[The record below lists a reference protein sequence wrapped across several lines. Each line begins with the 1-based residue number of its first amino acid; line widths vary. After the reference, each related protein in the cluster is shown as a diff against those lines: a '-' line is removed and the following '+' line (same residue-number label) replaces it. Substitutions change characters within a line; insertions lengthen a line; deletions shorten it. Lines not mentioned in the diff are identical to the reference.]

1 MLELGMTFSMEQF
14 VIDNDIIGMIKKSME
29 GIPVSGETLA
39 VEAIK
44 KVGAG
49 NNFLGHKT
57 SRQNIDL
64 PSNPRLFDRRMYGDW
79 ESAGSKDTMAA
90 AHEKVVDVMK
100 NHVVKPIDSDILK
113 DMWAIVK
120 KADKEHGRQL

>member
-1 MLELGMTFSMEQF
+1 MLELGMTFSLEQF
-14 VIDNDIIGMIKKSME
+14 VIDNDIIGMVKKSME
-29 GIPVSGETLA
+29 GIPVSGESLA

-64 PSNPRLFDRRMYGDW
+64 PSDPKLFDRRMYGDW
-79 ESAGSKDTMAA
+79 VSAGSKDTVAA
-90 AHEKVVDVMK
+90 AHDKVVDVMK

-113 DMWAIVK
+113 DMWAVVE
-120 KADKEHGRQL
+120 KADKAHGRQF